1 MSNLTVFQFES
12 QEVRFV
18 GTADDPWWVAS
29 DVCAILGIAVSL
41 AVNGRERKAQDGSV
55 YHDGGLD
62 EDEKGVAI
70 VNTLGGD
77 QEMSIVNE
85 PGLYR
90 LIFKSRKP
98 VARRFQRWVYHE
110 VLPSIRKTGSYAIP
124 TAVHETAIATPP
136 LLPLPEQRASYVVD
150 FALKVL
156 SITSLSKDLQAIYA
170 LEAVGE
176 QVPECRSMIKKLIGP
191 VQEITATPER
201 HVTPTVLGELYQQQ
215 HNLPKPIKASDVNI
229 ALFNAGLQRKEILTK
244 IDKHSGKERTVNIWH
259 LTETGKE
266 WGIVVKDKARGHDK
280 TVEHVRWL
288 PTVLEAIYLGGGE

>member
-1 MSNLTVFQFES
+1 MSNLTVFQFET
-12 QEVRFV
+12 QEIRFV
-18 GTADDPWWVAS
+18 GTPDKLEWVAS
-29 DVCAILGIAVSL
+29 DVIGILYPEADKRNRANYLKKVPD
-41 AVNGRERKAQDGSV
+41 KW
-55 YHDGGLD
+55 
-62 EDEKGVAI
+62 KGHKRI
-70 VNTLGGD
+70 KTLGGE
-77 QEMSIVNE
+77 QEVTTLFESGFFWLLGRSDSLIAIPFQE
-85 PGLYR
+85 WLYEDV
-90 LIFKSRKP
+90 I
-98 VARRFQRWVYHE
+98 
-110 VLPSIRKTGSYAIP
+110 PSIRKTGSYAIP

-136 LLPLPEQRASYVVD
+136 SLPLPEQRASYVVD

-215 HNLPKPIKASDVNI
+215 NNLPKPIKASDVNI

-288 PTVLEAIYLGGGE
+288 PTVLEAIYLGGAV